1 LLSPEFPLP
10 RSPRQGAQSEKA
22 GSVPD
27 ASFYG
32 YLLQF
37 ISIFGQTAAIDAH
50 VGARIREF
58 RTMLGLTQRQL
69 GEMIGISDRQVHK
82 YGARAQ
88 PGVGEF
94 GV

>member
-1 LLSPEFPLP
+1 VPNLKKRVRCLTL
-10 RSPRQGAQSEKA
+10 RSTAIYCK
-22 GSVPD
+22 
-27 ASFYG
+27 
-32 YLLQF
+32 F